1 MDSIDIRIT
10 DRRLIAGVMAAAF
23 NDGNPDPQAW
33 LQSVIERA
41 CASYREQFRTDA
53 IPTAAF
59 LRRIP
64 PAKYAAILAAAEQVP
79 ELAGYLA
86 RLDEEPRVWLASDET
101 QAGVAAL
108 VAGGLL
114 TQDEADALLAYPLP
128 KWSPPPE
135 PEAGE

>member
-23 NDGNPDPQAW
+23 ADGNADPQAW
-33 LQSVIERA
+33 LQSVVERA
-41 CASYREQFRTDA
+41 CASYREQFRPDA
-53 IPTAAF
+53 MPTAAF

-64 PAKYAAILAAAEQVP
+64 PVKYAAILAASEHVP

-101 QAGVAAL
+101 RAGV
-108 VAGGLL
+108 G
-114 TQDEADALLAYPLP
+114 ALLAYDLP
-128 KWSPPPE
+128 QWTPPAVPE
-135 PEAGE
+135 GGE

>member
-1 MDSIDIRIT
+1 MDSIETRIT
-10 DRRLIAGVMAAAF
+10 DRRLIGGVMAAAF
-23 NDGNPDPQAW
+23 ADGNRDPQAW

-41 CASYREQFRTDA
+41 CASYREQYRTDA

-64 PAKYAAILAAAEQVP
+64 PAKYAQILAAAEHVP

-101 QAGVAAL
+101 RAGVGAL

-114 TQDEADALLAYPLP
+114 TQAEAEALLAYDLP
-128 KWSPPPE
+128 KFTPTE
-135 PEAGE
+135 PQS